1 MTVCPPPLSPC
12 RVFMENV
19 CDRMLELDGGKAIM
33 HNFGGAGSY
42 LQYREVGGCV
52 LDPGW
57 G

>member
-1 MTVCPPPLSPC
+1 
-12 RVFMENV
+12 MENV